1 MTRGPWTK
9 FGRSVCVG
17 FKSDKSHCRVVQM
30 DDRLPG
36 SRILQIIFSLAP
48 IAACSKQ
55 WASKEVTLQA
65 ARLLATRPQI
75 GTNTQSL
82 FCANT
87 NT

>member
-36 SRILQIIFSLAP
+36 SRILQIIFS
-48 IAACSKQ
+48 SKI
-55 WASKEVTLQA
+55 SL
-65 ARLLATRPQI
+65 I
-75 GTNTQSL
+75 GKSQSIDQ
-82 FCANT
+82 T
-87 NT
+87 SQ